1 LKYAILWVIAG
12 GKSGFFSGFYK
23 GGLSFMIHRE
33 RVADDVYTFQ
43 SDIYAQVNAG
53 AVIGQDWAVV
63 IDTLAFPDETLAIRE
78 FIEDEL
84 KRQVRYVINTHYHAD
99 HSWGNCYFPG
109 AYILSHK
116 LCRDKLAKI
125 GEISLAAALEVDTTF
140 QKTQII
146 LPHLTMDDG
155 ILELI
160 IGEKTLRFIDLPGH
174 SLDGIGVYVV
184 EDEVL
189 FAGDVWMPIPHIVD
203 GDHAVMRESLKKI
216 ETLTLEN
223 VVQGHGEVILRG
235 EVNSSIVDRL
245 DYLDKIQQIVI
256 EAAEDEYPGEYLRE
270 KDIEACGKSRILL
283 GGAAEEIHQQNLR
296 HLYKETHGE
305 EAKRFESK

>member
-1 LKYAILWVIAG
+1 
-12 GKSGFFSGFYK
+12 
-23 GGLSFMIHRE
+23 MIHRE

-78 FIEDEL
+78 FIEEEL
-84 KRQVRYVINTHYHAD
+84 KRKVRYVINTHYHAD
-99 HSWGNCYFPG
+99 HSWGNCFFPG
-109 AYILSHK
+109 AYVLSSAQS
-116 LCRDKLAKI
+116 RDLLEKY
-125 GEISLAAALEVDTTF
+125 GQRSLATAVESDSTF

-146 LPHLTMDDG
+146 LPHITVSEG

-160 IGEKTLRFIDLPGH
+160 IGDKTLRFIELPGH
-174 SLDGIGVYVV
+174 SPDGIGVYIV

-189 FAGDVWMPIPHIVD
+189 FAGDVWMPVPHIVD
-203 GDHAVMRESLKKI
+203 GDSEVMRESLRKI
-216 ETLTLEN
+216 GKLTIEN

-235 EVNSSIVDRL
+235 EVNTSIKDRIR
-245 DYLDKIQQIVI
+245 YLDVIDKIVE
-256 EAAEDEYPGEYLRE
+256 EAAHDEFPGEYLRE
-270 KDIEACGKSRILL
+270 KTIEECGKSRILL

-296 HLYKETHGE
+296 HLYEKVHGE
-305 EAKRFESK
+305 KPRFLNS